1 MCQSDKI
8 QSIILSRENLS
19 AQLARFKE
27 FIDQVIQNNNLISG
41 LKIRI
46 DTIRPILNI
55 YEDHHISLIK
65 LDPDN
70 KESYLVE

>member
-19 AQLARFKE
+19 AQLTRFKK

-55 YEDHHISLIK
+55 YEDYHISLIK

-70 KESYLVE
+70 KESYLF